1 MDWQTFVITGASSG
15 IGKCLALSLA
25 REGKKVYGLARGA
38 EHLHQLEKES
48 KGNITGMQVDITRPE
63 QVTAAFEQIE
73 RSTPVDVLVNNAAVY
88 ERRLFW
94 EQDIDAIDRMVDINL
109 KGTLYC
115 TRLVLPYMLQRKR
128 GYIVNICSMAGMGG
142 VSLETIYCAT
152 KHGMV
157 GFADS
162 LAQDLQPFGIHVTTI
177 CPGGTSTPL
186 WDDQK
191 NPYPG
196 DKSMITKPE
205 EVAELVEFIL
215 SRPANTIYKRVELF
229 PMIEWH

>member
-1 MDWQTFVITGASSG
+1 MDWQTYVITGASSG

-25 REGKKVYGLARGA
+25 GKGKKVFAIARGA
-38 EHLHQLEKES
+38 EKLKELEAMGS
-48 KGNITGMQVDITRPE
+48 GNITGLQVDVTRAD
-63 QVTAAFEQIE
+63 QVSAAIEQIE
-73 RSTPVDVLVNNAAVY
+73 KISPIDVLVNNAAVY

-94 EQDIDAIDRMVDINL
+94 EQNIDAIDTMVDINL
-109 KGTLYC
+109 KGPLYC
-115 TRLVLPYMLQRKR
+115 TRLVVPHMIERKR
-128 GYIVNICSMAGMGG
+128 GYIVNICSMAGLHG
-142 VSLETIYCAT
+142 VQMETIYCAT

-162 LAQDLQPFGIHVTTI
+162 LAQELQPFGVHVTTI

-186 WDDQK
+186 WDDLK

-196 DKSMITKPE
+196 DKTKITRPE

-215 SRPANTIYKRVELF
+215 SRPENTMYKRVELF
-229 PMIEWH
+229 PMVEWH